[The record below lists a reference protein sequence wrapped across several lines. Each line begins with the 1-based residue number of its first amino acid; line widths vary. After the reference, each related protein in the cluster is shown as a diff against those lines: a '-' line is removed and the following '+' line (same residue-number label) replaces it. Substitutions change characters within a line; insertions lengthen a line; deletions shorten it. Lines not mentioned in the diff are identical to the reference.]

1 MTNLESHFCPFISC
15 FRNISKPIFFFNLL
29 FINQVREQAK
39 ASAASIR
46 NDVRKE
52 KERLLNKF
60 ANEVEVNQ
68 SCFFFL
74 LICIL
79 SFARCKSK
87 HHFNT
92 NSEMDSSVKK
102 FGFLNRKG

>member
-1 MTNLESHFCPFISC
+1 MFALKIKGASV
-15 FRNISKPIFFFNLL
+15 FNLL

-68 SCFFFL
+68 SCFFF
-74 LICIL
+74 
-79 SFARCKSK
+79 SFNM
-87 HHFNT
+87 HP
-92 NSEMDSSVKK
+92 K
-102 FGFLNRKG
+102 FC